1 MGRRKARKAFFFEK
15 KKQKTFA
22 PCRGFIRP
30 AGDTAIVSSE
40 LDPIVFEAEVTPYR
54 SLSARGLRR
63 VIGFVAAVSV
73 CTTSVF
79 WYLGAWPIAGFN
91 GGEIL
96 LAMVLLRAH
105 ARSRRQRELL
115 LLSNQAL
122 RILRTDAAGRASER
136 LLSPGWLNVTLQE
149 RPGRVPGLFLSS
161 RGQLVEVGAALGEPE
176 KRDLAQALSAAVH
189 RLKNPVFDNPQLRA
203 EA

>member
-1 MGRRKARKAFFFEK
+1 MTPE
-15 KKQKTFA
+15 
-22 PCRGFIRP
+22 P
-30 AGDTAIVSSE
+30 A
-40 LDPIVFEAEVTPYR
+40 DPVVFEAEVTPPR

-63 VIGFVAAVSV
+63 VIGFVAAVSI

-96 LAMVLLRAH
+96 LAMVLFRMH
-105 ARSRRQRELL
+105 ARSRKQRELL
-115 LLSNQAL
+115 LLSGRSL
-122 RILRTDAAGRASER
+122 RIVRTDAASRASESQ
-136 LLSPGWLNVTLQE
+136 LSPGWLNVTLQE

-176 KRDLAQALSAAVH
+176 KRDLAQALSDAVH

-203 EA
+203 EAG

>member
-1 MGRRKARKAFFFEK
+1 M
-15 KKQKTFA
+15 T
-22 PCRGFIRP
+22 
-30 AGDTAIVSSE
+30 SE
-40 LDPIVFEAEVTPYR
+40 LDPVVFEAEVTPHR

-63 VIGFVAAVSV
+63 VIGFVAVVSL

-79 WYLGAWPIAGFN
+79 WYIGAWPIAGFN

-105 ARSRRQRELL
+105 ARSRRQREVL
-115 LLSNQAL
+115 LLSNQSL
-122 RILRTDAAGRASER
+122 RIVRTDAKGRDSESR
-136 LLSPGWLNVTLQE
+136 LSPGWLNVILQE
-149 RPGRVPGLFLSS
+149 RPGRVPGLFLTS
-161 RGQLVEVGAALGEPE
+161 RGQHVEVGAALGEPE
-176 KRDLAQALSAAVH
+176 KRDLAAALSEAVH